1 MQMEPH
7 LSPSHY
13 QDSSLLSKPSSFDEF
28 LAYNQLR
35 MQQTLQ
41 NPFFSMLKD
50 PQDKILLSAKSRQTC
65 LDALQ
70 VCSNFFQRMILL
82 RQGTCYEKD
91 FHAMF
96 LDHLKEE
103 FGHDELLAARVE
115 KNEMKDALL
124 HATSGWFSHQMIVL
138 DNIEKAA
145 LVHLTLEMGG
155 YYYHSWAKAKLDDE
169 VDSDYFG
176 IHSDAD
182 EDHGEM
188 VLELLKNRTPSV
200 YQRLANIV
208 DQGWKMIDAMTGR
221 VAFLA
226 KTADE
231 NHEHEVEMQI
241 EEAAFNFQQLLAHNQ
256 QRRQQFLGNDFFK
269 MLQNGSL
276 NDPKKK
282 KLFLNLMA
290 IWVKNNN
297 FPFDNRYPEHQSYE
311 FDAILESITDWFIHQ
326 TLVRNHCEKLAMM
339 HLVLET
345 VHDCYHKVVNSVLIP
360 SDMQNFSHHFVF
372 YKKTSFDPDLFLNQP
387 PSELENI
394 KLLIDTSWDLLE
406 TFTQHVHNLV
416 NQTK

>member
-1 MQMEPH
+1 MQMDPQ
-7 LSPSHY
+7 LSTVHH
-13 QDSSLLSKPSSFDEF
+13 QDPPTLLNLSTFDDF
-28 LAYNQLR
+28 VSYNQLR
-35 MQQTLQ
+35 MQQTLK

-50 PQDKILLSAKSRQTC
+50 PQDKVLLHPQSRQTC

-91 FHAMF
+91 FQMMF

-103 FGHDELLAARVE
+103 FGHDELLAARAV
-115 KNEMKDALL
+115 KNEMNDALL
-124 HATSGWFSHQMIVL
+124 QATSAWFSHQMIVL

-155 YYYHSWAKAKLDDE
+155 YYYHNWAKAKLDDE

-188 VLELLKNRTPSV
+188 VLELLKNRSAAT
-200 YQRLANIV
+200 YQRLAQIV
-208 DQGWKMIDAMTGR
+208 EQGWRMIDAMTGR

-226 KTADE
+226 KIVSE
-231 NHEHEVEMQI
+231 NQRENEFEIKIPQGLL
-241 EEAAFNFQQLLAHNQ
+241 NFQQLLAHNQ
-256 QRRQQFLGNDFFK
+256 QRRQQFLGNDFFR
-269 MLQNGSL
+269 MLQNDSL
-276 NDPKKK
+276 NQPRKKK
-282 KLFLNLMA
+282 VFLNLMA
-290 IWVKNNN
+290 IWVKNNH
-297 FPFDNRYPEHQSYE
+297 FPFDNRYPDSQVYE
-311 FDAILESITDWFIHQ
+311 FDAILEAVTDWFIHQ
-326 TLVRNHCEKLAMM
+326 TLVRNHHEKLAIV

-345 VHDCYHKVVNSVLIP
+345 ARDCYRKIVDSVLLPADI
-360 SDMQNFSHHFVF
+360 QNFSQHFVF
-372 YKKTSFDPDLFLNQP
+372 YKQTSFDPDLFLNQS

-406 TFTQHVHNLV
+406 AFTQRVHDLV
-416 NQTK
+416 NAS